1 MITLT
6 GIDVVIV
13 EDDTS
18 LRQALQR
25 LLVESGYSVQGFAS
39 AEEYLAA
46 PELEGCRC
54 LLLDVRLPGLSGLA
68 LQRRLQEADL
78 RRFIVFMT
86 GHSDLPAAVDA
97 MKRGAVDFLL
107 KPIDEKALISAV
119 EKALGHCRKEKER
132 TELGN
137 AVDQSLS
144 QLTPREKD
152 VMMLVIKGLPN
163 KIIAGQLGIALQT
176 VKIHRSRVMA
186 KMQAG
191 SVVELVRMVELV
203 GIRVEGTPVM
213 TTDPDES
220 NSEF

>member
-6 GIDVVIV
+6 GTDVVIV
-13 EDDTS
+13 EDDAS

-39 AEEYLAA
+39 AEGYLAA

-191 SVVELVRMVELV
+191 SVVELVRLVELV
-203 GIRVEGTPVM
+203 GIRVEGATVLSA
-213 TTDPDES
+213 DLDES